1 MNARQAEALIEEGV
15 QEQGKEEEAGGSKI
29 KHTEESYQD
38 SIAEEIVDADEVKS
52 ETSQKLPYQKR
63 INTKK

>member
-38 SIAEEIVDADEVKS
+38 SIAEEIVDADV
-52 ETSQKLPYQKR
+52 YKR
-63 INTKK
+63 Q